1 MLIFTG
7 GNSGAMFT
15 LNETTGVL
23 RTTRQA
29 VSAVEIYDIVKYQF
43 LTRAFKFITEAAGY
57 KVQNMLTSTFVLDR
71 IGRIA
76 RSSSCT

>member
-1 MLIFTG
+1 MMHNSSFICLFIYLYVYLLFITMLIFTG

-43 LTRAFKFITEAAGY
+43 LTRAFKFITEA
-57 KVQNMLTSTFVLDR
+57 D
-71 IGRIA
+71 
-76 RSSSCT
+76 

>member
-1 MLIFTG
+1 MMHNSSFICLFIYLYVYLLFIAMLIFTG

-29 VSAVEIYDIVKYQF
+29 VSAVEIYDIVKY
-43 LTRAFKFITEAAGY
+43 
-57 KVQNMLTSTFVLDR
+57 
-71 IGRIA
+71 
-76 RSSSCT
+76 